1 MLSGDLKDLLDMV
14 PDGLEY
20 SFVGTFMLDSKKE
33 KGSIEWNYEKT
44 NFEIIL
50 SVFLNFFFRGG
61 FAVSHRSNK

>member
-1 MLSGDLKDLLDMV
+1 VLSGDLKDLLDMV

-50 SVFLNFFFRGG
+50 SVFF
-61 FAVSHRSNK
+61 